1 MRKLHVMIVDDEPNC
16 VETLKILLE
25 EHNEGVEV
33 ISTAE
38 NVKDALIAIQSLT
51 KKLDILFLDVQMP
64 GGNGFSLLQQLTTI
78 DFKIIFTTA
87 YSQYAIKAIKFS
99 AIDYLLKPIDNE
111 ELKLAISNYRLL
123 DGPADIFMLE
133 EVKRLLN
140 QQNKPIEKIAV
151 TTQSD
156 VQFIPIDQIYYL
168 KSDNNYTSIFTALT
182 PELISSKNIGY
193 YEDLLEQHLFF
204 RIHNSILVNL
214 NKVSK
219 FHRGK
224 PGYLELENGTTLE
237 VSVRRKDELLKKLR
251 LS

>member
-16 VETLKILLE
+16 VETLKLLLQ
-25 EHNEGVEV
+25 EHNDDVEV
-33 ISTAE
+33 MATAS
-38 NVKDALIAIQSLT
+38 NVAEALLAINTLPQ
-51 KKLDILFLDVQMP
+51 KLDILFLDVQMP
-64 GGNGFSLLQQLTTI
+64 GGDGFSLLQQLNII

-87 YSQYAIKAIKFS
+87 YSHFAIKAIKFS
-99 AIDYLLKPIDNE
+99 AMDYLLKPIDNE
-111 ELKLAISNYRLL
+111 ELKLAIDNYRLL
-123 DGPADIFMLE
+123 DVPTNISMLE

-140 QQNKPIEKIAV
+140 QQNKAIEKVAV

-168 KSDNNYTSIFTALT
+168 KSDNNYTSFFTTLA
-182 PELISSKNIGY
+182 PVLISSKNIGY
-193 YEDLLEQHLFF
+193 YEDLLEQHHFF
-204 RIHNSILVNL
+204 RVHNSFLVNL

-224 PGYLELENGTTLE
+224 SGYLELENGTTLE

>member
-38 NVKDALIAIQSLT
+38 NVKEALTAIQSLT

-123 DGPADIFMLE
+123 DSPTDILMLD
-133 EVKRLLN
+133 EVKRLLS
-140 QQNKPIEKIAV
+140 QQNKPIEKVAV

-156 VQFIPIDQIYYL
+156 VQFIPIEQIYYL
-168 KSDNNYTSIFTALT
+168 KSDNNYTSFFTALT
-182 PELISSKNIGY
+182 PVIISSKNIGY
-193 YEDLLEQHLFF
+193 YEDLLEQHHFF
-204 RIHNSILVNL
+204 RIHNSFLVNL

-219 FHRGK
+219 FQRGK
-224 PGYLELENGTTLE
+224 SGYLELENGTILE
-237 VSVRRKDELLKKLR
+237 VSVRRKEELLKKLK

>member
-1 MRKLHVMIVDDEPNC
+1 MRKIHVMIVDDEPNC
-16 VETLKILLE
+16 IETLKILLE
-25 EHNEGVEV
+25 EHNEDVEV
-33 ISTAE
+33 ISTAG
-38 NVKDALIAIQSLT
+38 NVKDALIGIQSLT
-51 KKLDILFLDVQMP
+51 QKLDILFLDVQMP
-64 GGNGFSLLQQLTTI
+64 GGDGFSLLQQLTTI
-78 DFKIIFTTA
+78 DFKVIFTTA
-87 YSQYAIKAIKFS
+87 YSHYAIKAIKFS

-111 ELKLAISNYRLL
+111 ELNLAIGNYRLL
-123 DGPADIFMLE
+123 DSPTNVLMLE
-133 EVKRLLN
+133 EVKRLIN
-140 QQNKPIEKIAV
+140 QQNKPIEKVAV
-151 TTQSD
+151 TTHSD

-168 KSDNNYTSIFTALT
+168 KSDNNYTSFFTTLT
-182 PELISSKNIGY
+182 PVLISSKNIGY

-219 FHRGK
+219 YHRGK